1 MDVHL
6 EVFNKIA
13 NNDIQAYE
21 LIFKE
26 NYKFLCSY
34 AYGLTKERHI
44 AEEIVEDFF
53 VSLWNSRHK
62 INITT
67 SVRSY
72 FIGSIHNRCLNYL
85 QREKPKFVSSQDIS
99 RLIDKEET
107 IGDRLIA
114 LEVPSLLVDELE
126 QALEQ
131 AIEKLPPECKETFL
145 LSRYSNLSYE
155 EIAEKQ
161 KVSLNTVKTQIKI
174 ALSKLR
180 EYLKDYLV
188 VILLLIFK

>member
-1 MDVHL
+1 MDVPL
-6 EVFNKIA
+6 DVFNKIA

-21 LIFKE
+21 VFFKE
-26 NYKFLCSY
+26 YYKFLCSY

-53 VSLWNSRHK
+53 VSLWNNRQK

-85 QREKPKFVSSQDIS
+85 QREKTKFLSSQDIS
-99 RLIDKEET
+99 RLIDREET
-107 IGDRLIA
+107 IGDRLIT

-131 AIEKLPPECKETFL
+131 AIEKLPPGCKETFL
-145 LSRYSNLSYE
+145 LSRYKNLSYE
-155 EIAEKQ
+155 QIAEKQ
-161 KVSLNTVKTQIKI
+161 NISVNTVKTQIKI

-188 VILLLIFK
+188 VILFFIFK